1 MLKKVY
7 DKKNIE
13 DACVYI
19 KDAVFNKMFSQSLE
33 YMTPARGT
41 FNIAHTGMLIPESHE
56 IFVCASNCLRGVIL
70 TAGELHRMN
79 RFSTIEV
86 KQNMLYD
93 GSMEYEIIDGVKD
106 IINKLD
112 YKPRAIL
119 LYFSCLHHFMGIDI
133 DMIMQ
138 NIKNENEGI
147 DFIDCYM
154 NPTLRKSG
162 ITPDENM
169 RMRLY
174 RLLKEQELMDNVVAF
189 VGNDLKMDE
198 DCELVKILEK
208 NNMEI
213 KEIHRCK
220 NYDMYKSLSKAKYY
234 IVTYN
239 SAKKAGKD
247 MEERLNGK
255 SIYMSNSFDYDEIE
269 KELGEMCEILNI
281 KNFDKEY
288 YENMRKKCD
297 EKLKSLKE
305 LIGDRK
311 ISVDYTFTNRIL
323 SFCKLLLNRGFNVD
337 RIYADSFIEDD
348 KEDFYYIKNKYGN
361 VKIYKT
367 SSPYMQYID
376 DLEEKENYLAI
387 GQKAAFFTKTNNF
400 VNVIEGGGFF
410 GFSGILKIIEL
421 MEDAYKNEKEML
433 SLISIKGLGCEECI
447 L

>member
-13 DACVYI
+13 DVSVYI
-19 KDAVFNKMFSQSLE
+19 KDVEFNKMFSQSLE

-41 FNIAHTGMLIPESHE
+41 FNISHTGMLIPESHQ

-70 TAGELHRMN
+70 TAAEIHRMN
-79 RFSTIEV
+79 RFSTIDI

-93 GSMEYEIIDGVKD
+93 GSMEYAIIDGVRD
-106 IINKLD
+106 IINKLN
-112 YKPRAIL
+112 YRPKAVL
-119 LYFSCLHHFMGIDI
+119 LYFSCMHHFMGIDI
-133 DMIMQ
+133 DMIMER
-138 NIKNENEGI
+138 IKNENEGI

-174 RLLKEQELMDNVVAF
+174 RLLDRVELLDNTVAF

-198 DCELVKILEK
+198 DSELVKVLE
-208 NNMEI
+208 NNNIDI

-220 NYDMYKSLSKAKYY
+220 NYEMYKSMSQAKYY

-247 MEERLNGK
+247 MEMRLGGTC
-255 SIYMSNSFDYDEIE
+255 IYMSNSFDYNEIE
-269 KELGEMCEILNI
+269 NEISEMCRVLNI
-281 KNFDKEY
+281 KNFDKVY

-297 EKLKSLKE
+297 DKLKELKE
-305 LIGDRK
+305 LIGDKK
-311 ISVDYTFTNRIL
+311 ICIDYTFTNRTL
-323 SFCKLLLNRGFNVD
+323 SLAKLLLDRGFNVD

-348 KEDFYYIKNKYGN
+348 KEDFNYIKNKYGN
-361 VKIYKT
+361 VKIYPT
-367 SSPYMQYID
+367 SSPYMQYVD
-376 DLEEKENYLAI
+376 EVDKKEDYLAI

-410 GFSGILKIIEL
+410 GFQGIIKIVDLI
-421 MEDAYKNEKEML
+421 EDAYKKEKDMV
-433 SLISIKGLGCEECI
+433 SLISIKGLGCEECV

>member
-1 MLKKVY
+1 MLKKVFN
-7 DKKNIE
+7 KKSIE

-19 KDAVFNKMFSQSLE
+19 KDVEFNKMFTQSLE

-106 IINKLD
+106 IINKLN

-154 NPTLRKSG
+154 NPTLRKRG

-174 RLLKEQELMDNVVAF
+174 RLLNKQEIMDNVVAF

-198 DCELVKILEK
+198 DSELVKVLE
-208 NNMEI
+208 NNNIDI

-220 NYDMYKSLSKAKYY
+220 NYGMYKSLSKAKYY

-247 MEERLNGK
+247 MEDRLNGK

-269 KELGEMCEILNI
+269 KELGEMCDILHI

-305 LIGDRK
+305 LIGDIK

-376 DLEEKENYLAI
+376 ELEEKENYLAI

>member
-19 KDAVFNKMFSQSLE
+19 KDAEFNKMFKESLE

-174 RLLKEQELMDNVVAF
+174 RLLNKQEIMDNVVAF

-208 NNMEI
+208 NNMDI

-255 SIYMSNSFDYDEIE
+255 SVYMSNSFDYDEIE
-269 KELGEMCEILNI
+269 KELGEMCDILNI

-410 GFSGILKIIEL
+410 GFRGILKIIEL